1 MVSEPSQTL
10 HMTVEHGQQRLVTA
24 DQVREHLGSNS
35 ADTDEVLDRL
45 IDEADAEVVSRYGPH
60 RSDVPVTEVLR
71 GGSVRLFPSQAMEAI
86 TSVAETA
93 WDTATVL
100 SPDDYRTWYGGR
112 MLERLSNG
120 SHPRAD
126 WGERVELE
134 YTPVDTAHQRR
145 MAIIRLVQLGL
156 PYSGLKSES
165 VGPYSAQN
173 LDYAKER
180 EAILKQLSTGVPI

>member
-1 MVSEPSQTL
+1 MVSEPS
-10 HMTVEHGQQRLVTA
+10 RLVSV
-24 DQVREHLGSNS
+24 DDVREHLGTNS
-35 ADTDEVLDRL
+35 TDTDELLTRL
-45 IDEADAEVVSRYGPH
+45 IEEADRAVVSRYGPH
-60 RSDVPVTEVLR
+60 SIDGPLTDVLR
-71 GGSVRLFPSQAMEAI
+71 GGSVRLFPSQAMEGI
-86 TSVAETA
+86 TSVTETA

-100 SPDDYRTWYGGR
+100 SPDDYRTWYGDR

-126 WGERVELE
+126 WGERVELT
-134 YTPVDTAHQRR
+134 YTPVDTDHQRR

-156 PYSGLKSES
+156 QYSGLKSES

-180 EAILKQLSTGVPI
+180 EAILRQLGTGVPI

>member
-10 HMTVEHGQQRLVTA
+10 HVTVQHGQQRLITVE
-24 DQVREHLGSNS
+24 QVREHLGSDLPTS
-35 ADTDEVLDRL
+35 DELQRL
-45 IDEADAEVVSRYGPH
+45 IDEADAEVVRRCGPH
-60 RSDVPVTEVLR
+60 KIDGPLTDVLR
-71 GGSVRLFPSQAMEAI
+71 GGSVRLFPSQAVEGI
-86 TSVAETA
+86 TSVTETA
-93 WDTATVL
+93 WDAVTVL

-112 MLERLSNG
+112 MLQRLSNG

-126 WGERVELE
+126 WGERVELT
-134 YTPVDTAHQRR
+134 YTPVDTDPQRR
-145 MAIIRLVQLGL
+145 MAIIRLVQVGF

-173 LDYAKER
+173 LDYGKER